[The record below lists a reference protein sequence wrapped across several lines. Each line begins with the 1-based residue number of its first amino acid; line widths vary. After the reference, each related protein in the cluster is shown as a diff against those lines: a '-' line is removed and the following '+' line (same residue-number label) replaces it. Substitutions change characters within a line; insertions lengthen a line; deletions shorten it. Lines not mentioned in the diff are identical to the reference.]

1 MKDQLT
7 KREKEILALIAEER
21 TSTDIS
27 AVLGISIRT
36 VETHRKN
43 LTRKTGS
50 VSPAGLVKYAIRA
63 GLVTNYYFRS
73 APAGKDFQNPVMRKI
88 IQENIR

>member
-1 MKDQLT
+1 LKDQLT
-7 KREKEILALIAEER
+7 KREREILTLIAEER
-21 TSTDIS
+21 TSVDIS
-27 AVLGISIRT
+27 SILGISIRT

-63 GLVTNYYFRS
+63 GLLNNYFFRT
-73 APAGKDFQNPVMRKI
+73 AGKDFQNPVLRKI